1 VMRTP
6 VAILLIM
13 MLPGVAAAQ
22 VNKCLDASGKVVGY
36 AAECP
41 PGTRSEQTHIKS
53 APASGAAP
61 AQKSLAER
69 DADFRK
75 RQMEKQEASAKADK
89 KATDTAHL
97 KRACEDS
104 RAYLKALQER
114 QRITRT
120 DPRTGERSFLADAD
134 YPKEIAAAQQAVSNN
149 CK

>member
-1 VMRTP
+1 MEMR
-6 VAILLIM
+6 VAILLM
-13 MLPGVAAAQ
+13 ALLPAAAAAQ

-36 AAECP
+36 ATECP
-41 PGTRSEQTHIKS
+41 PGTRSEATNIRS
-53 APASGAAP
+53 APGSGAAP

-75 RQMEKQEASAKADK
+75 RQIEKQEASAKAEK
-89 KATDTAHL
+89 KAAETAYA
-97 KRACEDS
+97 KRACDDS

-120 DPRTGERSFLADAD
+120 DPKTGERSFLSEAEYA
-134 YPKEIAAAQQAVSNN
+134 KEIAAAQRAISDN